1 MRVQFFD
8 DPSGGPRSRDEVRF
22 KNLGLYVYEDR
33 KRIAV
38 GFDITPF
45 FERPS
50 IEVVVKNVDNEES
63 ASLSVIDSLQYQFN
77 VTLHLRDE
85 SKSQKYSIEAILFY
99 RSIGGDKKVVDK
111 IARTFDTSSPG
122 EK

>member
-22 KNLGLYVYEDR
+22 KNLGLFVYEDR
-33 KRIAV
+33 RRIAV

-50 IEVVVKNVDNEES
+50 IEVVVRNAEFVES
-63 ASLSVIDSLQYQFN
+63 ASLSVIDSLQHQFN

-85 SKSQKYSIEAILFY
+85 SKSEQYSIEAILYY
-99 RSIGGDKKVVDK
+99 RLSDGEKKVVDK